1 MRRPPTTHPPTP
13 TDPMSTERFVVLGLA
28 HVRSGWFREVG
39 RWASSAMAPIDYLKC
54 VSAEEVRARLA
65 TGRAFS
71 ALLADGSLPGVDR
84 DLFDQ
89 AREAGCA
96 VLVVDDGVRQRD
108 WADLGASA
116 TLADGFTRTVL
127 IDLLHQH
134 GSPIGQV
141 DRLPGTTFG
150 EDHASQWQG
159 HLIGI
164 TGPGGAGTS
173 TLAMALA
180 QGLAVDPR
188 HRNLVALAD
197 LCLDAD
203 LAMMHHAQDVIPGV
217 QELVDAHRVGTPTL
231 EEIRALTFDG
241 GSRGYRLLLGLRHHR
256 DWTAIRVRAFE
267 AAIGSLRRC
276 HRIVVADVD
285 DDLEGEPETG
295 SADVEDR
302 NLMARTIVGQADLVL
317 AVGLPGLTGLHHLV
331 RTCSRLLVA
340 GVEPERLVPVI
351 NRSPRNGR
359 ARSTITSTFADLVG
373 ADRLAHNP
381 IHVGDR
387 RGVDEALLDGVPL
400 PAPLAES
407 IARPTHAILESVG
420 ARTPVSPPAPEP
432 IQPGSLGHWTDEE
445 AG

>member
-1 MRRPPTTHPPTP
+1 
-13 TDPMSTERFVVLGLA
+13 MSTERFVVLGLA

-71 ALLADGSLPGVDR
+71 ALLADGSLPGLDR
-84 DLFDQ
+84 DLFDE
-89 AREAGCA
+89 ARDAGCA
-96 VLVVDDGVRQRD
+96 VIVVDDGVRQRN
-108 WADLGASA
+108 WSDLGASA
-116 TLADGFTRTVL
+116 AVADGFTRTELV
-127 IDLLHQH
+127 DLLHQH
-134 GSPIGQV
+134 SSPIGQV
-141 DRLPGTTFG
+141 DRLPGTVLD
-150 EDHASQWQG
+150 EEHATQWQG
-159 HLIGI
+159 HLVGV
-164 TGPGGAGTS
+164 TGPGGAGSS

-197 LCLDAD
+197 LSLDAD
-203 LAMMHHAQDVIPGV
+203 LAMMHNARDVIPGV

-241 GSRGYRLLLGLRHHR
+241 ESRGYRLLLGLRHHR

-267 AAIGSLRRC
+267 AAVASLRRC
-276 HRIVVADVD
+276 NRIVVADVD
-285 DDLEGEPETG
+285 DDLEGESETG

-317 AVGLPGLTGLHHLV
+317 AVGLPGLTGIHHLV
-331 RTCSRLLVA
+331 RTCGRLLAA
-340 GVEPERLVPVI
+340 GLEPERLVPVI
-351 NRSPRNGR
+351 NRSPRQSR
-359 ARSTITSTFADLVG
+359 ARGSITATFADLLG
-373 ADRLAHNP
+373 AERMAHNP
-381 IHVGDR
+381 IHVGER

-400 PAPLAES
+400 PAALAEV
-407 IARPTHAILESVG
+407 IARPTHAVLESVG
-420 ARTPVSPPAPEP
+420 ARRPVAPTQPRP

>member
-1 MRRPPTTHPPTP
+1 MT
-13 TDPMSTERFVVLGLA
+13 TERFVVLGLA

-71 ALLADGSLPGVDR
+71 ALLADGSLPGVER
-84 DLFDQ
+84 DLFDA
-89 AREAGCA
+89 ARDAGCA
-96 VLVVDDGVRQRD
+96 VIVVDDGIRQRD
-108 WADLGASA
+108 WSDLGASA
-116 TLADGFTRTVL
+116 AVADGFTRTELV
-127 IDLLHQH
+127 DLLHQH
-134 GSPIGQV
+134 SSPIGQV
-141 DRLPGTTFG
+141 DRLPGSTFG
-150 EDHASQWQG
+150 EDDASQWQG

-164 TGPGGAGTS
+164 TGPGGAGSS

-188 HRNLVALAD
+188 RRNLVALAD

-203 LAMMHHAQDVIPGV
+203 LAMMHNARDVIPGV

-231 EEIRALTFDG
+231 EEIRSLTFDG
-241 GSRGYRLLLGLRHHR
+241 ETRGYRLLLGLRHHR

-267 AAIGSLRRC
+267 AAVASLRCC
-276 HRIVVADVD
+276 HRVVVADID
-285 DDLEGEPETG
+285 DDLEGESETG

-302 NLMARTIVGQADLVL
+302 NVMARTVVNQADLVL
-317 AVGLPGLTGLHHLV
+317 AVGMPGLTGLHHLV
-331 RTCSRLLVA
+331 RTYGRLIAA

-351 NRSPRNGR
+351 NRSPRNSR

-373 ADRLAHNP
+373 VERLAHNP
-381 IHVGDR
+381 VHVGDR

-400 PAPLAES
+400 PVALAES
-407 IARPTHAILESVG
+407 IARPTQAILESVG
-420 ARTPVSPPAPEP
+420 ARGPVASPAPTP
-432 IQPGSLGHWTDEE
+432 IQPGTLGHWTDEE

>member
-1 MRRPPTTHPPTP
+1 
-13 TDPMSTERFVVLGLA
+13 MSTERFVVLGLA

-84 DLFDQ
+84 DLFDG
-89 AREAGCA
+89 ARDAGCA
-96 VLVVDDGVRQRD
+96 VFVVDDGLRQRD

-116 TLADGFTRTVL
+116 ALADGFTRTELV
-127 IDLLHQH
+127 DLLHQH
-134 GSPIGQV
+134 SSPIGQV
-141 DRLPGTTFG
+141 DRLPGTTVG
-150 EDHASQWQG
+150 DDHTSQWQG
-159 HLIGI
+159 HLIGV
-164 TGPGGAGTS
+164 TGPGGAGSS

-203 LAMMHHAQDVIPGV
+203 LAMMHGAQDVIPGI
-217 QELVDAHRVGTPTL
+217 QELVDAHRIGTPTL

-241 GSRGYRLLLGLRHHR
+241 DSRGYRLLLGLRHHR

-267 AAIGSLRRC
+267 AAIASLRRC

-285 DDLEGEPETG
+285 DDLEGESETG
-295 SADVEDR
+295 SADIEDR

-331 RTCSRLLVA
+331 RTCARLLAA
-340 GVEPERLVPVI
+340 GLEPERLVPVI
-351 NRSPRNGR
+351 NRSPRNSR
-359 ARSTITSTFADLVG
+359 ARSAITATVADLVG
-373 ADRLAHNP
+373 AEQLAHNP
-381 IHVGDR
+381 IQIGDR
-387 RGVDEALLDGVPL
+387 RGVDEALHDGVPL
-400 PAPLAES
+400 PMALAES
-407 IARPTHAILESVG
+407 IARPTQAILTSVG
-420 ARTPVSPPAPEP
+420 TRRPVASPEPAP
-432 IQPGSLGHWTDEE
+432 IQPGTLGHWTDEE